1 MISMKIKKHLF
12 ILMILASCQKEQKTA
27 LTSNFNII
35 EAPKTIAV
43 NTKAIEESSLRT
55 DTIILSEDK
64 NEYILV
70 NLTDQKADKDSIVT
84 SKFKL
89 DFYQNKNKVASS
101 KITIEGYE
109 KGSEWSGSYG
119 LPNSSQNNSSF
130 IKIDFGYPACG
141 YAFENYLYYLKNNDL
156 QLVHQWQSMSDSG
169 WGNWTAFL
177 SLESKNNLEVFYSK
191 NVSFEP
197 GDDDSEDS
205 GILKYSD
212 SISFS
217 LKGNRWKK
225 KLLSAKD
232 KPYFE
237 KKMSF
242 NEFHNQQ

>member
-1 MISMKIKKHLF
+1 MKIKYLL
-12 ILMILASCQKEQKTA
+12 ILMILAGCQKEQKTA
-27 LTSNFNII
+27 QIISANNIGTSRII
-35 EAPKTIAV
+35 AA
-43 NTKAIEESSLRT
+43 NTKETDESSLRT

-84 SKFKL
+84 SKFRL

-101 KITIEGYE
+101 KITIKGYE

-119 LPNSSQNNSSF
+119 LPNSSQNNPSF

-141 YAFENYLYYLKNNDL
+141 YTFENYLYYLKNNDL

-169 WGNWTAFL
+169 WGNWTEFL
-177 SLESKNNLEVFYSK
+177 SLESKNDLEVFYSK

-225 KLLSAKD
+225 KLLSVKD

>member
-1 MISMKIKKHLF
+1 MKIKHLF
-12 ILMILASCQKEQKTA
+12 ILMILASCQKEQKIAQTA
-27 LTSNFNII
+27 NFNII
-35 EAPKTIAV
+35 EAP
-43 NTKAIEESSLRT
+43 KAIEESSLRT

-84 SKFKL
+84 SKFRL

-101 KITIEGYE
+101 KIIIKGYE
-109 KGSEWSGSYG
+109 KGAEWSGSYG

-141 YAFENYLYYLKNNDL
+141 YTFENYLYYLKNNDL
-156 QLVHQWQSMSDSG
+156 QLVHQWESMSDSG
-169 WGNWTAFL
+169 WGNWTEFL
-177 SLESKNNLEVFYSK
+177 SLESKNDPEVFYCK
-191 NVSFEP
+191 NISFEP
-197 GDDDSEDS
+197 EDDDSEDS

>member
-1 MISMKIKKHLF
+1 MMKRHAFF
-12 ILMILASCQKEQKTA
+12 ILFVLIGCQKPKPVSHIVSTTPKVK
-27 LTSNFNII
+27 L
-35 EAPKTIAV
+35 EAIAV
-43 NTKAIEESSLRT
+43 KENFLRT
-55 DTIILSEDK
+55 DTIVLSEDK
-64 NEYILV
+64 NEAVSYVLV

-84 SKFKL
+84 SKFRL
-89 DFYQNKNKVASS
+89 EFYQNKNKVASS
-101 KITIEGYE
+101 QITIKGYE

-141 YAFENYLYYLKNNDL
+141 YTFENYLYYLKNNDL
-156 QLVHQWQSMSDSG
+156 QLVHQWESMSDSG
-169 WGNWTAFL
+169 WGNWTEFL
-177 SLESKNNLEVFYSK
+177 SLESKNNPEVFYCK

-217 LKGNRWKK
+217 LKGNHWKK
-225 KLLSAKD
+225 KLLTAKD

>member
-1 MISMKIKKHLF
+1 MKIKHLF
-12 ILMILASCQKEQKTA
+12 ILLIFTGCQKEQKTGQA
-27 LTSNFNII
+27 KSYNSI
-35 EAPKTIAV
+35 EVPKVTENNV
-43 NTKAIEESSLRT
+43 KEEISLKT
-55 DTIILSEDK
+55 DTILLSEDK
-64 NEYILV
+64 KATVTHILAH
-70 NLTDQKADKDSIVT
+70 LTEQKADKDSIIT
-84 SKFKL
+84 SKFRL
-89 DFYQNKNKVASS
+89 DFYQNKNKIASS
-101 KITIEGYE
+101 KVTIQGYQ

-119 LPNSSQNNSSF
+119 LNDASENSSF
-130 IKIDFGYPACG
+130 IKVDFGYPACG
-141 YAFENYLYYLKNNDL
+141 YVFDNYLYYVKNNDF

-169 WGNWTAFL
+169 WGSWTEFV
-177 SLESKNNLEVFYSK
+177 SNESKKDPQVFYCK

-217 LKGNRWKK
+217 LKGNRWQK

-242 NEFHNQQ
+242 DEFHNQQ